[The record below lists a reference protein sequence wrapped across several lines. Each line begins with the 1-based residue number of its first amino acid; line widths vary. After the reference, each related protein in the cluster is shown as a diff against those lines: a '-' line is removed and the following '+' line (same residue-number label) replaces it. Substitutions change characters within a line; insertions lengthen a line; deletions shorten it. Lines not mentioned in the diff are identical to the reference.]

1 MVDSLGVLRDL
12 KVIPTKTGLIPREV
26 GDVEAVLIQA
36 AEAVA
41 TCSSSRG

>member
-1 MVDSLGVLRDL
+1 MADSLGVRRDL

-41 TCSSSRG
+41 TYSSSRG